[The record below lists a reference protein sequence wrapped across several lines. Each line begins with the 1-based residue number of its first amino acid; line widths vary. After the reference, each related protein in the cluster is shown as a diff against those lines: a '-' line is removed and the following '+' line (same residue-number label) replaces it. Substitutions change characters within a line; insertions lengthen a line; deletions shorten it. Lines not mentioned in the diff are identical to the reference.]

1 MNKNSHSL
9 LSIAGE
15 FFCAYK
21 EVTEMLF
28 TEGKRRKY
36 ERLMKERPGFD
47 RREPEDES
55 ERSNTA
61 KGERRKR
68 RREKRK
74 SNEKEES

>member
-1 MNKNSHSL
+1 
-9 LSIAGE
+9 
-15 FFCAYK
+15 
-21 EVTEMLF
+21 MLF

-55 ERSNTA
+55 ERPNTA

-68 RREKRK
+68 RRDKRK
-74 SNEKEES
+74 SNEKEEC